1 MKKAAII
8 WNIIVITLSILFAC
22 GVISSIGWLIGSL
35 ATTLFCN
42 IVYSE
47 EEGKARRNKEFFSE
61 KELEEAELTPKSQK
75 KEE

>member
-8 WNIIVITLSILFAC
+8 WNIVVIILSILFAC
-22 GVISSIGWLIGSL
+22 NVISDMGWLVGAL

-47 EEGKARRNKEFFSE
+47 EEKKKKADYVTPKEMEELE
-61 KELEEAELTPKSQK
+61 KEE
-75 KEE
+75 